1 MVVHTTANQQHET
14 HVVAQGSQPVAE
26 QISGQEAS
34 SVEVGLIDIF
44 GYAVEGLK
52 SYFPDDIDWMLHHWG
67 QPGKPTENWGRWP
80 TYVHFRLS
88 LANHGLTGQSTL
100 ATGTHFVAAKYWF
113 YALHCPVRERCA
125 DSEIFHRD
133 ATGDIRPVNCHSHND
148 YWRTVP
154 LYEAI
159 YAGCTGAEADVWLVD
174 DELYVGHRSYALA
187 QNRTLQS
194 LYLEPLL
201 KLLNKQN
208 PTTEY
213 QPNEDHPDYLVDKL
227 PLNGIFDVDPS
238 QTFVLLIDFKSFGP
252 ALWRK
257 LNEQLTALREKG
269 YLTYFNGTSIVERP
283 ITVVGTGNA
292 PFDLLAVDEG
302 YRDVFFDAP
311 LDEMADL
318 STHWP
323 NPNREQDVTRSRA
336 DYRTLPNTTA
346 TSSPSQ
352 TPSLANM
359 DPTDHQLGTSST
371 LDLTHSSSPPTTAD
385 VYNST
390 NSYYA
395 SASFTRS
402 IGRVWGSRLTQ
413 DQLQLI
419 RGQIRGAHAHGL
431 KVRYWGLPQWP
442 IGLRNHVWH
451 ILIREG
457 VDMLNVDDVRGG
469 TQRDWRRSRSR
480 KNG

>member
-1 MVVHTTANQQHET
+1 MVMHTTANKQRET
-14 HVVAQGSQPVAE
+14 QAVAQSSQPVAQ

-34 SVEVGLIDIF
+34 SGEVFSGLIDIF
-44 GYAVEGLK
+44 GYVVEGLK

-67 QPGKPTENWGRWP
+67 QPGEPTENWGRWP
-80 TYVHFRLS
+80 T
-88 LANHGLTGQSTL
+88 
-100 ATGTHFVAAKYWF
+100 
-113 YALHCPVRERCA
+113 
-125 DSEIFHRD
+125 D

-148 YWRTVP
+148 YWRSVP

-159 YAGCTGAEADVWLVD
+159 YAGCTSAEADVWLVD
-174 DELYVGHRSYALA
+174 DELDVGHKRYALA

-208 PTTEY
+208 PPIKY
-213 QPNEDHPDYLVDKL
+213 QSNEGYPDHLVDKL

-238 QTFVLLIDFKSFGP
+238 QTFVLLIDFKSFG
-252 ALWRK
+252 
-257 LNEQLTALREKG
+257 
-269 YLTYFNGTSIVERP
+269 
-283 ITVVGTGNA
+283 TGNA
-292 PFDLLAVDEG
+292 PFDLLAADES

-323 NPNREQDVTRSRA
+323 NPNRAQDVTQARA
-336 DYRTLPNTTA
+336 DYRMLPNTTA

-352 TPSLANM
+352 TPSLANI
-359 DPTDHQLGTSST
+359 PHTNHQLGASST
-371 LDLTHSSSPPTTAD
+371 LNLTNSSNLPTAAD
-385 VYNST
+385 VYNPT

-395 SASFTRS
+395 STSFTRS

-419 RGQIRGAHAHGL
+419 RGQIRGAHARGL

-457 VDMLNVDDVRGG
+457 VNMLNVDDVRGG
-469 TQRDWRRSRSR
+469 TQRDWRRSRRR

>member
-1 MVVHTTANQQHET
+1 M
-14 HVVAQGSQPVAE
+14 
-26 QISGQEAS
+26 
-34 SVEVGLIDIF
+34 
-44 GYAVEGLK
+44 
-52 SYFPDDIDWMLHHWG
+52 
-67 QPGKPTENWGRWP
+67 
-80 TYVHFRLS
+80 
-88 LANHGLTGQSTL
+88 
-100 ATGTHFVAAKYWF
+100 
-113 YALHCPVRERCA
+113 
-125 DSEIFHRD
+125 
-133 ATGDIRPVNCHSHND
+133 
-148 YWRTVP
+148 
-154 LYEAI
+154 
-159 YAGCTGAEADVWLVD
+159 
-174 DELYVGHRSYALA
+174 
-187 QNRTLQS
+187 
-194 LYLEPLL
+194 
-201 KLLNKQN
+201 
-208 PTTEY
+208 
-213 QPNEDHPDYLVDKL
+213 
-227 PLNGIFDVDPS
+227 
-238 QTFVLLIDFKSFGP
+238 IDFKSFGP
-252 ALWRK
+252 ALWQK

-269 YLTYFNGTSIVERP
+269 YLTYFNGTSIVENP

-292 PFDLLAVDEG
+292 PFDLLAAES

-323 NPNREQDVTRSRA
+323 NPNRAQDVTRARV
-336 DYRTLPNTTA
+336 DYRILPKTTT

-352 TPSLANM
+352 TPSLANILH
-359 DPTDHQLGTSST
+359 TAHQTGTSNT
-371 LDLTHSSSPPTTAD
+371 LNLTRSSSLPTAAD

-395 SASFTRS
+395 STSFTRS

-419 RGQIRGAHAHGL
+419 RGQIRGAHARGL

-469 TQRDWRRSRSR
+469 TQRDWRRSRRR

>member
-1 MVVHTTANQQHET
+1 MVMHTTANNQRET
-14 HVVAQGSQPVAE
+14 QVVAQSSQPGAE
-26 QISGQEAS
+26 QISSQEAS
-34 SVEVGLIDIF
+34 SFEVSFLSRCGLPIIPVLSGLIDIF

-67 QPGKPTENWGRWP
+67 QQGEPTENWGRWP
-80 TYVHFRLS
+80 T
-88 LANHGLTGQSTL
+88 
-100 ATGTHFVAAKYWF
+100 
-113 YALHCPVRERCA
+113 
-125 DSEIFHRD
+125 D

-148 YWRTVP
+148 YWRSVP

-159 YAGCTGAEADVWLVD
+159 HAGCTGAEADVWLVD
-174 DELYVGHRSYALA
+174 DELYVGHRRYALA
-187 QNRTLQS
+187 QNRTLQN

-208 PTTEY
+208 PPIKY
-213 QPNEDHPDYLVDKL
+213 QPDEDYPDPLVDKFA
-227 PLNGIFDVDPS
+227 LNGIFDVDPS

-252 ALWRK
+252 ALWQK

-269 YLTYFNGTSIVERP
+269 YLTYFNGISIVENP

-292 PFDLLAVDEG
+292 PFDLLAAES

-323 NPNREQDVTRSRA
+323 NPNRAQDVTRARV
-336 DYRTLPNTTA
+336 DYRILPKTTT

-352 TPSLANM
+352 TPSLANILH
-359 DPTDHQLGTSST
+359 TDHQTGTSST
-371 LDLTHSSSPPTTAD
+371 LNLTRSTSLPTAAD

-395 SASFTRS
+395 STSFTRS
-402 IGRVWGSRLTQ
+402 VGRVWGSRLTQ
-413 DQLQLI
+413 NQLQLI
-419 RGQIRGAHAHGL
+419 RGQIRGAHAGGL

-469 TQRDWRRSRSR
+469 TQRDWRRSRRR